1 MQWIFLKASCAAKVA
16 QVIFDK
22 VQLGKSGLIEMTPQL
37 FKRHANL
44 AKIDI
49 TANLR
54 SEGLW
59 QLALTVGRCAAL
71 THFSLAQL
79 DPVVNIDDGLV
90 EVCVGLSM
98 ASSLEELKLITLGQS
113 GGVSIQQKSSQ
124 ALSTLLHWSVPNLR
138 HLEVRAILSDVTAG
152 DLCAGL
158 AFAVELQSFEL
169 HCFSLSAVA
178 ARSLCSSITCLVN
191 LKKLTLRSSVLDLQC
206 LRIFG
211 ELLRKRDCRLIDLTL
226 PNHCGDAGAR
236 IISRSLSRNTV
247 LEHFQVVGRITDKGL
262 GYFTRMLCNDKSL
275 TSIARSNHT
284 LQSLKINDNIPR
296 LGSNY
301 TKFSDLLRLNTFRP
315 KRGDLTTRQRSILK
329 ILYHHYIFD
338 VELLLQ
344 WELKAMPLF
353 LGWLD
358 EARDCP
364 VAYDDRKQTRDH
376 KLKIKHAKWSATYQF
391 VRGSPGQFVEGI
403 TRHNLAELGKKKMKL
418 QYEHVILKKGKSKQL
433 KKIEDEIERAQRRL
447 F

>member
-1 MQWIFLKASCAAKVA
+1 VA

-138 HLEVRAILSDVTAG
+138 HLEVRAIL
-152 DLCAGL
+152 
-158 AFAVELQSFEL
+158 
-169 HCFSLSAVA
+169 
-178 ARSLCSSITCLVN
+178 
-191 LKKLTLRSSVLDLQC
+191 
-206 LRIFG
+206 
-211 ELLRKRDCRLIDLTL
+211 
-226 PNHCGDAGAR
+226 
-236 IISRSLSRNTV
+236 
-247 LEHFQVVGRITDKGL
+247 
-262 GYFTRMLCNDKSL
+262 
-275 TSIARSNHT
+275 
-284 LQSLKINDNIPR
+284 R
-296 LGSNY
+296 LGWRLLSNCKVSNCTVSVY
-301 TKFSDLLRLNTFRP
+301 RLS
-315 KRGDLTTRQRSILK
+315 QR
-329 ILYHHYIFD
+329 
-338 VELLLQ
+338 
-344 WELKAMPLF
+344 
-353 LGWLD
+353 
-358 EARDCP
+358 
-364 VAYDDRKQTRDH
+364 DRCAVRS
-376 KLKIKHAKWSATYQF
+376 HASST
-391 VRGSPGQFVEGI
+391 
-403 TRHNLAELGKKKMKL
+403 
-418 QYEHVILKKGKSKQL
+418 
-433 KKIEDEIERAQRRL
+433 
-447 F
+447 